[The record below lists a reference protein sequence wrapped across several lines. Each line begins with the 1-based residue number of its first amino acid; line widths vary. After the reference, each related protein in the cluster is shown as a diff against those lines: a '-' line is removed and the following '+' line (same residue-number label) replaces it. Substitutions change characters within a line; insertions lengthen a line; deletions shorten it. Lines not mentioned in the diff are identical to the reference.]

1 MPVLSG
7 FIAPIWLIIAI
18 PIITTVVVGLLFI
31 YLFGAPNASPFDALA
46 VALAGMFSVTD
57 NLMHG
62 GPNVDVFGFFIAMAA
77 GIAVNALLIIVHVRV
92 SNRGN
97 KENKEPRSETAPIA
111 EDIVLLDA
119 EFQSPDEAIT
129 ALVDT
134 VANAGR
140 IDSTSDVIS
149 ATLAREEQRFTGVHH
164 RAAIPHARSNAVTQ
178 PTLALARLRE
188 RGVVWAEGE
197 EPLRL
202 IFPIAVTEDVG
213 KAHLKLLSK
222 LTERD
227 EYRIPGGTL
236 CSYDSL
242 ICGPYD

>member
-1 MPVLSG
+1 MIISQIAELAFARIVPVLSG

-31 YLFGAPNASPFDALA
+31 YLFGAPNASPFDALT

-57 NLMHG
+57 NLMHD

-97 KENKEPRSETAPIA
+97 KENKEPRSETTPIA

-134 VANAGR
+134 AANA
-140 IDSTSDVIS
+140 
-149 ATLAREEQRFTGVHH
+149 
-164 RAAIPHARSNAVTQ
+164 
-178 PTLALARLRE
+178 
-188 RGVVWAEGE
+188 
-197 EPLRL
+197 
-202 IFPIAVTEDVG
+202 
-213 KAHLKLLSK
+213 
-222 LTERD
+222 
-227 EYRIPGGTL
+227 
-236 CSYDSL
+236 
-242 ICGPYD
+242 